1 MPGIIQKIKTILI
14 PEIGLTLDPSD
25 VEQAEVSTDFSRT
38 FSHLVGK
45 AANAGV
51 LIRSTPDGRLYVA
64 SAGVSYEV
72 YAVENGNA
80 PDAYNAGSTFEFADP
95 QYVTDLLI
103 ETFDATISFR
113 NQAHVWGDDK
123 AIPVG
128 FTSIDFIHY
137 GVRIQN
143 RVALS
148 VAVYEITTYR

>member
-14 PEIGLTLDPSD
+14 PEVGLD
-25 VEQAEVSTDFSRT
+25 VQPPTIKEVEVSTDFTRT
-38 FSHLVGK
+38 FAHVVGK
-45 AANAGV
+45 GNASGV

-64 SAGVSYEV
+64 TAGVSYEV
-72 YAVENGNA
+72 YAVEAGAA
-80 PDAYNAGSTFEFADP
+80 PDAYNAGSTFEFDDP

-103 ETFDATISFR
+103 ETNAATISFR

-128 FTSIDFIHY
+128 FASIDFINY

-148 VAVYEITTYR
+148 VCDYEITTYR